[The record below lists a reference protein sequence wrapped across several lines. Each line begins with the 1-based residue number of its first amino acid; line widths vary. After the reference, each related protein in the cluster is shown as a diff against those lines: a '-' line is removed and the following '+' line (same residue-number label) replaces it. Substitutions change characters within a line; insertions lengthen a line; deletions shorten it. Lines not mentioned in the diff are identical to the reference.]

1 MSSFATLPAPER
13 RLLVEQVAARQ
24 GVVSVIVEKD
34 FWVCWVLGRLFDT
47 DALAPHFVF
56 KGGTS
61 LSKVFGVIARF
72 SEDVD
77 LSVAP
82 ASLGFA
88 DADLDEAPS
97 ASQRGKRMQRLA
109 ERCEIRVRDDFLP
122 ALEEAIVAVLG
133 GPQRGE
139 QWLTFE
145 VDAIADTPNL
155 WFAYPSALPQ
165 AGGYVVKRVKLEI
178 GALTRQQ
185 PTGEYSI
192 VPMLAETLGAAHDDF
207 TARVV
212 ALELAR
218 TFWEKATI
226 LHAEFHR
233 PQDRPMRDRFSR
245 HYSDFAALWR
255 HASRQQSLA
264 RIDILADV
272 ALHKKRF
279 FASPWASYDT
289 ARPGSFRLVPP
300 AGRHAALARDYEEMR
315 PMFLRDPPSFGD
327 LIRELRQAEEMLNSQ

>member
-1 MSSFATLPAPER
+1 MSSFATITASER

-34 FWVCWVLGRLFDT
+34 FWVCWLLGRVFDT
-47 DALAPHFVF
+47 EALAPHMVF

-72 SEDVD
+72 SEDID

-88 DADLDEAPS
+88 EAELDEAPS
-97 ASQRGKRMQRLA
+97 ASQRGKRMARLA
-109 ERCEIRVRDDFLP
+109 ERCESRVRDEFMP
-122 ALEEAIVAVLG
+122 ALEATIAAVLG
-133 GPQRGE
+133 EAPRGG

-145 VDAIADTPNL
+145 VDPLADTPTL

-165 AGGYVVKRVKLEI
+165 AGGYVAKRVKLEI

-185 PTGEYSI
+185 PTGAYPI
-192 VPMLAETLGAAHDDF
+192 AAMLADTLGPAYDDF
-207 TARVV
+207 TSRVV

-233 PQDRPMRDRFSR
+233 PAERPLRDRFSR
-245 HYSDFAALWR
+245 HYADFAALWG
-255 HASRQQSLA
+255 HATREQSLA
-264 RIDILADV
+264 RLDILTDV

-279 FASPWASYDT
+279 FASAWANYDS
-289 ARPGSFRLVPP
+289 ARPGTFRLVPP
-300 AGRHAALARDYEEMR
+300 ADRHAALARDYDEMR
-315 PMFLRDPPSFGD
+315 PMFLKEPPSFEN
-327 LIRELRQAEEMLNSQ
+327 LIRELRQAEEVLNSR